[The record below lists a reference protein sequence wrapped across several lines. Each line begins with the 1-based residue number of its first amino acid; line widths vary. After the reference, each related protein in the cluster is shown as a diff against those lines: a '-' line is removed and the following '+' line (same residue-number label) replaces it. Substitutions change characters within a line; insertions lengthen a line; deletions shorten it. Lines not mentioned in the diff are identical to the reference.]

1 MNDTAQ
7 LVLPR
12 AAGRASS
19 TDSTSMTKA
28 MTEIPKRGVCAAP
41 RVTRRGRKPCR
52 RARTGALLLT
62 AFALLA
68 CDLAREVT
76 PDDPLSV
83 GRVAIVPSDNMVTAV
98 TVAVECSGAVSAIEV
113 DYTATGIDSGST
125 PRTAVAGC
133 PTSVHVL
140 GLLERTTYHTTIKL
154 WGSGDSI
161 RVVGPTLPID
171 SLPADLP
178 HLSAALTAGVS
189 RGMTAF
195 AIIDPSRL
203 DQGLALVVDSI
214 GRIRWYLRSS
224 RLITDFQPQASDRYT
239 IALANYEPLAFSVLG
254 YLAGEY
260 QELDVAGALRNK
272 WTATGGYSTDNH
284 DIRLTTKGTA
294 VLLGFDLRAMDL
306 TSLGLSSS
314 TEVLGNVLQ
323 EVDSA
328 GRLLFSWNAFD
339 HFTLA
344 DVDPAVIPLISLS
357 PSRLDWTHANAVD
370 VDQDGNYLVSFRHL
384 SEVTKIDSR
393 NGAVLWRLGG
403 VRNDFMFDSD
413 SNEFSFQHGVRRL
426 PTGSLIMFDN
436 GNRHTPPF
444 SRAIEYR
451 LNEQT
456 RTAQAVWQY
465 RPTPDLF
472 SFALGF
478 AERLGNGNTLVTFG
492 TSAIVQEVSP
502 AAKLVWQVSVPAGLF
517 VYRAYRLRSLYEI
530 SDN

>member
-1 MNDTAQ
+1 
-7 LVLPR
+7 
-12 AAGRASS
+12 
-19 TDSTSMTKA
+19 
-28 MTEIPKRGVCAAP
+28 
-41 RVTRRGRKPCR
+41 
-52 RARTGALLLT
+52 
-62 AFALLA
+62 
-68 CDLAREVT
+68 
-76 PDDPLSV
+76 
-83 GRVAIVPSDNMVTAV
+83 MVTAV

-154 WGSGDSI
+154 WGSADSI